1 MANNEA
7 DKDRST
13 LTRIVVGIWRFID
26 GARKLA
32 LNLVFLLILFFIFA
46 TVWESGDSLV
56 IQPRTALVISP
67 YGDVVEQYSGTPF
80 DQALQNATDQHPR
93 ETRLRDLID
102 AIRRARNDER
112 IISLVIDP
120 GYMEHVGLASLQE
133 LELAIAEFKTS
144 GKPVIAVADN
154 MTQQQYYLA
163 ATADEIW
170 LQPQGL
176 VWIDGFSAY
185 RNFFHEGLDKLEVEI
200 NLFRV
205 GSYKSAM
212 EPFIRDDMS
221 TEDRE
226 ASLFWLGSLWQQ
238 YLEAV
243 SRERG
248 VPLVDLSTAVNQ
260 FADRLEAAGGSFAQL
275 SLDLG
280 LVDRLISRPEANQE
294 LAARGAADTEG
305 NGFRQIG
312 FDNYLALTGP
322 ANHSVDGNKVMIVVA
337 EGEIVS
343 GDAPSGMIGAETIAA
358 QLRTVGN
365 DAKARAVVLR
375 MNSPGGE
382 SFASEQIRREVQALR
397 ESGKTVVVSMGDVA
411 ASGAYWIA
419 MAGEEV
425 WASPASITGSI
436 GVFGMIPTFSRPLG
450 KLGIH
455 TDGVGTTPLA
465 GKLRLDL
472 PMDSDLK
479 RIFQTATEHTYQEFI
494 RIVSEGRNMPP
505 DEVEKVAEGRVWSG
519 AQAKELGLVDQTG
532 TLQQAI
538 DSAARVAGLG
548 SDYEVQYSEPKLSPL
563 EVFVLDMMSSG
574 AARLGL
580 LPSVTLRGT
589 LLESLLSDLALLA
602 RRGSGFSLASH
613 CLCQSP

>member
-1 MANNEA
+1 MAESE
-7 DKDRST
+7 RSP
-13 LTRIVVGIWRFID
+13 LILILLGLWHFID
-26 GARKLA
+26 GARKLV
-32 LNLVFLLILFFIFA
+32 LNLVFLLILFFVVMAF
-46 TVWESGDSLV
+46 WDSGDTLV

-67 YGDVVEQYSGTPF
+67 YGNVVEQYSGTPF
-80 DQALQNATDQHPR
+80 DQALQNATAQHPS
-93 ETRLRDLID
+93 ETRLRDLLD
-102 AIRRARNDER
+102 AIRRARTDER
-112 IISLVIDP
+112 IVSLVIDP

-144 GKPVIAVADN
+144 GKPVVAVADN

-185 RNFFHEGLDKLEVEI
+185 RNFYHEGLDKLEVEI

-205 GSYKSAM
+205 GAYKSAM

-221 TEDRE
+221 PEDRE

-238 YLEAV
+238 YLEAI

-248 VPLVDLSTAVNQ
+248 VPLLDLSTAVNQ
-260 FADRLEAAGGSFAQL
+260 FADRLEASGGNFAQL
-275 SLDLG
+275 ALDLG
-280 LVDRLISRPEANQE
+280 LVDRLLSRPEANQE
-294 LAARGAADTEG
+294 LAARGAADSEG

-312 FDNYLALTGP
+312 FDRYLSLTSPASGP
-322 ANHSVDGNKVMIVVA
+322 ITRNKVMIVVA

-343 GDAPSGMIGAETIAA
+343 GDSPPGTIGAETIAA
-358 QLRTVGN
+358 QLHKAGN
-365 DAKARAVVLR
+365 DARAKAVVLR
-375 MNSPGGE
+375 LNSPGGE
-382 SFASEQIRREVQALR
+382 SSASEKIRREVQALR
-397 ESGKTVVVSMGDVA
+397 ESGKTVVISMGDVA

-436 GVFGMIPTFSRPLG
+436 GVFGMIPTISRPLG

-472 PMDSDLK
+472 PLDADLK
-479 RIFQTATEHTYQEFI
+479 RIFQAATEHTYREFI
-494 RIVSEGRNMPP
+494 RIVSEGRNMPAP
-505 DEVEKVAEGRVWSG
+505 EVEKVAGGRVWSG

-548 SDYEVQYSEPKLSPL
+548 ADYEVQYSETELSPF
-563 EVFVLDMMSSG
+563 EVFVLDMVGTS
-574 AARLGL
+574 AARAGL
-580 LPSVTLRGT
+580 PTPVRFDGT
-589 LLESLLSDLALLA
+589 LLESLLNDLALLA
-602 RRGSGFSLASH
+602 RSSSGLSLVAH
-613 CLCQSP
+613 CLCRSP